1 MPVPYDVEGALS
13 LGMEGEFNTI
23 PAQYDILVGTSPWLR
38 YVEYFV
44 YHVDQDSGGDQHFF
58 DIVRTT
64 PYQNDTIW
72 STTGWKTVKF
82 FERMDSSLQ
91 TASLDRRA
99 DGVGQDHDAAAVT
112 LAVPAEVNTGG
123 YSDAEHPIYVRTRGD
138 ANVTY
143 MRGTVKAELDAVD
156 GQVEMNIPV
165 PKRAIIRVKA
175 GAEPGTT
182 GP

>member
-44 YHVDQDSGGDQHFF
+44 DHVDQDSGGDQHFF

-72 STTGWKTVKF
+72 STTAWKTVKF

-99 DGVGQDHDAAAVT
+99 DGVGQDHDAAGRH
-112 LAVPAEVNTGG
+112 PGG
-123 YSDAEHPIYVRTRGD
+123 AGGGQYGRILRRRTSHLCKDSRRRERHIYEGD
-138 ANVTY
+138 
-143 MRGTVKAELDAVD
+143 GE
-156 GQVEMNIPV
+156 G
-165 PKRAIIRVKA
+165 
-175 GAEPGTT
+175 GA
-182 GP
+182 